1 MKHQG
6 IHFDHY
12 PKKVPEDPKK
22 VSETPKKVPET
33 SKKNSIME
41 KCAAVVEFEN
51 EFENVVEFEKEG
63 LEKGDFGES
72 FINPICGYVN
82 PICGRSFADVE
93 DEFMGLKTLGPV
105 ASTDFI

>member
-1 MKHQG
+1 MEHQV

-12 PKKVPEDPKK
+12 PKKV
-22 VSETPKKVPET
+22 SET